1 MTGTSYF
8 TKDTVE
14 RPWYVV
20 DADGQVLGRFA
31 TGIAK
36 LLIGKDRPQ
45 FTPGQDCGAFV
56 VVLNADK
63 IRVTGTKL
71 LNKKYYNHSGY
82 PGGMRTRTLQ
92 YRMQRDPQE
101 VIRDAVKG
109 MLPQNKLGKRLITK
123 LKVYTGTQH
132 QHQAQL
138 PVVVEAEHLAQL

>member
-1 MTGTSYF
+1 MTGTAYF
-8 TKDTVE
+8 TKDTVQ

-20 DADGQVLGRFA
+20 DASGQVLGRLA

-71 LNKKYYNHSGY
+71 LTKKYYNHSGY

-132 QHQAQL
+132 QHQAQV
-138 PVVVEAEHLAQL
+138 PVAVDAEHLAQL